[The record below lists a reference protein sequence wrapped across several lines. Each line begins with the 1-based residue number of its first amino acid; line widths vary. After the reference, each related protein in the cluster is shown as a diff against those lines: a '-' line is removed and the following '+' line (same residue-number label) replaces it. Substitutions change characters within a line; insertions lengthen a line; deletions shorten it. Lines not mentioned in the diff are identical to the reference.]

1 MLRADGMISR
11 AQTAGGKPRHIT
23 CNLRPIRGQGLPI
36 STIIIAG
43 LGLIVLVIL
52 SVMVAQK
59 VGVFGKG
66 TREVSEQQ
74 CSSPNQVRP
83 LGTDCELVLGSFK
96 NVGPNDICC
105 KG

>member
-1 MLRADGMISR
+1 MMERLLVFRRSSFVRITNDQPRTTRA
-11 AQTAGGKPRHIT
+11 
-23 CNLRPIRGQGLPI
+23 QGLPI
-36 STIIIAG
+36 STIIIAAI
-43 LGLIVLVIL
+43 GLIVLVIM

-74 CSSPNQVRP
+74 CSAPNQVKP
-83 LGTDCELVLGSFK
+83 LGTDCELILGSFK
-96 NVGPNDICC
+96 NLGPNDICC